1 MGDWAGGGE
10 AGPDL
15 VTLDLRPGE
24 AAGPRAGGDPAHW
37 AGVEVRLVSCQHSTG
52 PWMVAAVLTTNSSMM
67 TVLVGGIIVSL
78 LLKCN
83 NSLV

>member
-1 MGDWAGGGE
+1 MGEEAGGGE
-10 AGPDL
+10 TGPGL
-15 VTLDLRPGE
+15 ATADLRPDE